1 MKAVVMELRDGQAA
15 ILTADGSFEIVQD
28 QGYSIGQTIQ
38 VEADE
43 YLTESYR
50 QKAATEYL
58 TESYRQKAETGNG
71 SHGFRR
77 SSKQHSSRSSAHS
90 VRYIPRVAAAIVV
103 CVLLAGG
110 ITTYAVPYS
119 TVSIDVNPSFA
130 VSLNVYDR
138 ILSVNAYSEDD
149 REAAERLQEQV
160 KGKTLS
166 EGVEAALDYF
176 DEQSYLEEGTSEVVT
191 SVSSHFGRNE
201 KLQTAMEQSVEVWN
215 RNQSSLQK
223 DSRVDLDVVEL
234 DNDLINEAKDLGVSP
249 GKLGKVK
256 QLQES
261 ADDPT
266 EIDTN
271 EWLNRP
277 VREIEQEII
286 RYRGYPTITPDGD
299 VPDGDAP
306 NGGSR
311 EDADDQGQPP
321 AAGDPNGTGTID
333 ETGMPGDS
341 VTPPN
346 MDPPGGINNQDPPG
360 GADFLNN
367 PDDQGNSGDPNGSG
381 MPPEGDDPGV
391 TEVPNVQADP
401 DGTVLPPGMNDF

>member
-15 ILTADGSFEIVQD
+15 ILTVDGSFEIVQD

-38 VEADE
+38 IEADE

-50 QKAATEYL
+50 QKA
-58 TESYRQKAETGNG
+58 ETGDR

-110 ITTYAVPYS
+110 ITIYAVPYS

-149 REAAERLQEQV
+149 REAAERLQEQI

-166 EGVEAALDYF
+166 EGVEAVLDYF
-176 DEQSYLEEGTSEVVT
+176 DEQSYLEEGTSEIVA

-201 KLQTAMEQSVEVWN
+201 KLQTAMEQSVEAWN

-261 ADDPT
+261 ADDPAEVNT
-266 EIDTN
+266 D

-277 VREIEQEII
+277 VREIEQKLQTDS
-286 RYRGYPTITPDGD
+286 GGPDSKGTRSG
-299 VPDGDAP
+299 VLSP
-306 NGGSR
+306 N
-311 EDADDQGQPP
+311 DDDIPS
-321 AAGDPNGTGTID
+321 DPNCSNEESDPSSGEGASPDQNFPAENTISP
-333 ETGMPGDS
+333 EGAGIPSEERNPNDS
-341 VTPPN
+341 VPV
-346 MDPPGGINNQDPPG
+346 Q
-360 GADFLNN
+360 NN
-367 PDDQGNSGDPNGSG
+367 PAKMDE
-381 MPPEGDDPGV
+381 PPK
-391 TEVPNVQADP
+391 NNIP
-401 DGTVLPPGMNDF
+401 DGTGVPPKINDTGEIEISY